1 MKFLISIF
9 TVLFC
14 ITTYANDGIFSYT
27 LKDAKGEDY
36 SFSKLKGKPFVLVN
50 IATKCGFTGQLDDL
64 EVVYNKYKD
73 KGLIIVGIPSND
85 FMGQTPESNEKVAEF
100 CRLKYGVKFPVM
112 SKIVV
117 KGDEMH
123 PMIKDLLKIADV
135 GSIKW
140 NFEKFI
146 FNKKGEFIDHFM
158 SLTNP
163 QDDKFIK
170 AIEISLK

>member
-1 MKFLISIF
+1 MKYLILSMLLISSVF
-9 TVLFC
+9 
-14 ITTYANDGIFSYT
+14 ANDKIFSYT
-27 LKDAKGEDY
+27 LKDAKGKDY
-36 SFSKLKGKPFVLVN
+36 SLSKLKGKPFVLVN

-64 EVVYNKYKD
+64 EAVYSKYKD
-73 KGLIIVGIPSND
+73 QGLMIVGIPSND

-146 FNKKGEFIDHFM
+146 FNKKGEFVDHFM

-163 QDDKFIK
+163 QDEKFLK
-170 AIEISLK
+170 AVEKALK